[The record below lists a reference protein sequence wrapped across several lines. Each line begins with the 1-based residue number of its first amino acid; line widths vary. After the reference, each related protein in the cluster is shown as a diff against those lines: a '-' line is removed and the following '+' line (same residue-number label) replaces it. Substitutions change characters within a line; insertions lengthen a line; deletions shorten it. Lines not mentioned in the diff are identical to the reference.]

1 MAFVLPPAEF
11 ITPPSN
17 PPDHVIS
24 TRALSEAEKDDAPL
38 QEKPDTTGKKYS
50 NAPPEGTSNAPAKE
64 KLQSHINEANH
75 DHVEARP
82 ARGSNNDEISYPEG
96 GLRAWLVVVGSCF
109 GTAVSLGMMNTVGT
123 FQSYIGEHQ
132 LKEYDES
139 TIGWISS
146 VFIFLGFFGGIQ
158 IGPVF
163 DARGPKMLM
172 VAGSVCMGAS
182 MLLLGSC
189 TKYWHFMLCF
199 GVLGGIGASLIVTP
213 ALAAVSHFFLEK
225 RGTATG
231 IAAAG
236 GSLGGIIFPLALQK
250 LFYTVGF
257 AWATRIIGFVVI
269 FCCAVAVILVR
280 SRLPPKPGQ
289 TVIPSLS
296 IFRDQ
301 SYLSLTLGIYFMEW
315 ALFVPIAYLTS
326 FALSTGAMTQE
337 MSYQLIAIMNAGSCI
352 GRLASGYVAD
362 KLGRFNS
369 MIAALVLCTAMT
381 VTLWLPASILTTS
394 ASSSSAT
401 IIKALSI
408 VYALIFGLAS
418 GSNISLTPV
427 CVGQLCHTSD
437 YGRYYATCYTI
448 VSFGTLTGIPIAGS
462 LVRAVGGAYWGVV
475 IWTAACYI
483 VSLGC
488 FIWSRACCVG
498 WKLGVKF

>member
-1 MAFVLPPAEF
+1 MAFVLPPADF
-11 ITPPSN
+11 AGPPSN
-17 PPDHVIS
+17 SSDRAISTCASSEAAGYDASVHKRPEETVEEPSKIPLGGSINDSSNVNEGNKNPDH
-24 TRALSEAEKDDAPL
+24 AE
-38 QEKPDTTGKKYS
+38 S
-50 NAPPEGTSNAPAKE
+50 
-64 KLQSHINEANH
+64 QS
-75 DHVEARP
+75 V
-82 ARGSNNDEISYPEG
+82 RGSESDEMSYPEG

-123 FQSYIGEHQ
+123 FHSYIGEHQ
-132 LKEYDES
+132 LKEYDEA
-139 TIGWISS
+139 TIGWIFS

-163 DARGPKMLM
+163 DARGPRMLM
-172 VAGSVCMGAS
+172 LAGSVCMGTS

-189 TKYWHFMLCF
+189 TEFWHFMLCF
-199 GVLGGIGASLIVTP
+199 GVLGGLGVSLMVTP
-213 ALAAVSHFFLEK
+213 VLAAVSHFFLEK
-225 RGTATG
+225 RATATG

-250 LFYTVGF
+250 LFYKVGF

-289 TVIPSLS
+289 TVMPNLS

-301 SYLSLTLGIYFMEW
+301 SYPSLTLGIYFMEW
-315 ALFVPIAYLTS
+315 ALFVPITYLTS
-326 FALSTGAMTQE
+326 FGLSTGAMSQE

-352 GRLASGYVAD
+352 GRSVPEYIAD
-362 KLGRFNS
+362 KLGRFDS

-381 VTLWLPASILTTS
+381 LTLWLPASILTTGDS
-394 ASSSSAT
+394 YSSSVT
-401 IIKALSI
+401 VIKALSI
-408 VYALIFGLAS
+408 TYALIFGFAS

-427 CVGQLCHTSD
+427 CVGQLCHIND
-437 YGRYYATCYTI
+437 YGRYFATCYRI

-462 LVRAVGGAYWGVV
+462 LVRVTGGRYWGVV

-483 VSLGC
+483 ASLGC
-488 FIWSRACCVG
+488 FIWSRACRVG